1 MILAGGRILDTD
13 RQEELLDTLEDR
25 INRTR
30 EQGELSPQTVIEA
43 ADRLGTASWR
53 IGSWKERNII
63 KIKSSRRW
71 TEKA

>member
-43 ADRLGTASWR
+43 ADRLGTLIAEGAFGQLPGGLEAGRS
-53 IGSWKERNII
+53 G
-63 KIKSSRRW
+63 
-71 TEKA
+71 TL

>member
-30 EQGELSPQTVIEA
+30 EQGSFRPRQ
-43 ADRLGTASWR
+43 
-53 IGSWKERNII
+53 
-63 KIKSSRRW
+63 SSRPPTVWER
-71 TEKA
+71 